1 MAGPL
6 SHLRVLDLSRIL
18 AGPWAG
24 QVFAD
29 LGADV
34 IKVERPGTGDDTRAW
49 GPPFLKDS
57 AGNDTQESAYY
68 LCANRAKRS
77 VEADIS
83 TPRGQE
89 IIKRLAEKS
98 DIVLENYKAG
108 GLRKYGLDYDNLKAV
123 NPGLVYCS
131 VTGFGHS
138 GPYVNRAGY
147 DFLIQ
152 GMSGLMSVT
161 GRPDNAPGGEP
172 VKTGV
177 ALSDILTGLYGVI
190 GVLAALEHRNKT
202 GEGQHIDLALLDV
215 QVAAMANQASN
226 YLISG
231 KTPGRLGN
239 AHPNIVPY
247 QVFKTADGHI
257 ILAVGNDGQFKKF
270 CAVAG
275 RPELAYEDRF
285 ATNKARVMNRKTL
298 IPLLEALIEQ
308 RISEDWLHSLEA
320 ASVPC
325 GPINN
330 LEEVFEDPQVQARG
344 MQVDLDHPGGTRV
357 SHVANPL
364 KFSKTPLQ
372 YTKSAP
378 MLGQHTQEVLRDVLG
393 LGDDE
398 IEDLTKESW
407 SPG

>member
-49 GPPFLKDS
+49 GPPFLKDC

-83 TPRGQE
+83 TPGGQE
-89 IIKRLAEKS
+89 IIKCLAAKS
-98 DIVLENYKAG
+98 DIILENYKAG
-108 GLRKYGLDYDNLKAV
+108 GLRKYGLDYNSLKAV
-123 NPGLVYCS
+123 NPGLIYCS
-131 VTGFGHS
+131 ITGFGHS

-172 VKTGV
+172 VKAGV

-231 KTPGRLGN
+231 NAPDRLGN

-257 ILAVGNDGQFKKF
+257 ILAVGNDHQFKKF

-275 RPELAYEDRF
+275 RPELASEDCF
-285 ATNKARVMNRKTL
+285 ATNKARVMNRENL

-308 RISEDWLHSLEA
+308 RRSEDWLHALEA

-344 MQVDLDHPGGTRV
+344 MQVDLYHPGGTRV

-393 LGDDE
+393 LEDE
-398 IEDLTKESW
+398 EIKNLTALKCTTD
-407 SPG
+407 

>member
-49 GPPFLKDS
+49 GPPFLQDS

-108 GLRKYGLDYDNLKAV
+108 GLRKYGLDYDSLKAV
-123 NPGLVYCS
+123 NPGLIYCS

-138 GPYVNRAGY
+138 GPYVNRVGY

-231 KTPGRLGN
+231 KAPGRLGN

-308 RISEDWLHSLEA
+308 RLSEDWLHSLEA

-330 LEEVFEDPQVQARG
+330 LKEVFEDPQVQARR

-357 SHVANPL
+357 SYVANPL
-364 KFSKTPLQ
+364 KFSETPLQ

-393 LGDDE
+393 LEDDE
-398 IEDLTKESW
+398 IKNLTASL
-407 SPG
+407 